1 VNNFHIMSYIYF
13 MSTTFKQFKTKA
25 LKNPVVKT
33 EYEALEPEYEV
44 VKTIIN
50 QRVKRG
56 WSQTELAKA
65 VGSRQPVISRLERG
79 EGNPSLQ
86 TLHKIAKALDLSL
99 QVSMK

>member
-1 VNNFHIMSYIYF
+1 MTS
-13 MSTTFKQFKTKA
+13 TFKQFKTKI
-25 LKNPVVKT
+25 LKNPVVKD

-44 VKTIIN
+44 VKTIIS
-50 QRVKRG
+50 QRIKRG

-79 EGNPSLQ
+79 EGNPSLS

>member
-1 VNNFHIMSYIYF
+1 MT
-13 MSTTFKQFKTKA
+13 TTFKKFKSQA
-25 LKNPVVKT
+25 LKNSAVKA
-33 EYEALEPEYEV
+33 EYDALEPEYEV

-50 QRVKRG
+50 QRIKRG

-79 EGNPSLQ
+79 EGNPSLS
-86 TLHKIAKALDLSL
+86 TLQKIAKALDLSL